1 METENFIR
9 QVVAIAILVA
19 VSNLEAN
26 ECETQ
31 CIGNENKKNG
41 RWVAEAYNEAIATQ
55 RPISTINIRKRLLN
69 IALQMSPS
77 RNGIFQN
84 MDFLEVA

>member
-1 METENFIR
+1 MESIFQSLENKFHALENEFQTLENRITVGESFFPIGRESFFCVETENFIR

-31 CIGNENKKNG
+31 CIDTENKRNRSLG
-41 RWVAEAYNEAIATQ
+41 CRG
-55 RPISTINIRKRLLN
+55 
-69 IALQMSPS
+69 LQ
-77 RNGIFQN
+77 
-84 MDFLEVA
+84 

>member
-31 CIGNENKKNG
+31 CIDTENKRNRSLG
-41 RWVAEAYNEAIATQ
+41 CRG
-55 RPISTINIRKRLLN
+55 
-69 IALQMSPS
+69 LQ
-77 RNGIFQN
+77 
-84 MDFLEVA
+84 